1 MVIMIIRMGSLVK
14 DGELT
19 ETPYSDF
26 PHRSR
31 YLAQGAVKR
40 HLINAFCLV
49 CGVLYCFDLA
59 GLVVDA
65 EVDAGGPWL
74 S

>member
-1 MVIMIIRMGSLVK
+1 MGSLVK

-49 CGVLYCFDLA
+49 CGVLYSFDLA

-65 EVDAGGPWL
+65 EAVAGGPRL

>member
-1 MVIMIIRMGSLVK
+1 MGSLVK

-19 ETPYSDF
+19 ETPHCDFSDW
-26 PHRSR
+26 SR

-40 HLINAFCLV
+40 HLKNAFCLV
-49 CGVLYCFDLA
+49 CGILYSFDLA

-65 EVDAGGPWL
+65 EADAGGPWL

>member
-1 MVIMIIRMGSLVK
+1 MGSLVK

-19 ETPYSDF
+19 ETPNGDF
-26 PHRSR
+26 PDRSR

-40 HLINAFCLV
+40 HLKKRVLPSV
-49 CGVLYCFDLA
+49 CGFFYSFDLA

-65 EVDAGGPWL
+65 EADAGGPRL

>member
-1 MVIMIIRMGSLVK
+1 MGSLVK

-19 ETPYSDF
+19 ETPNSDF
-26 PHRSR
+26 PHRRR
-31 YLAQGAVKR
+31 YLAKGAVKR
-40 HLINAFCLV
+40 HLKNAFCLV
-49 CGVLYCFDLA
+49 CGILYSFDLA

-65 EVDAGGPWL
+65 EADAGGPRL